1 MWKCMAPTG
10 AFGEIYR
17 PRDSDRRS
25 LFFMLSGLKKRK
37 ERGLGCGSGARG
49 RRCACSPP
57 GLDVVLMRLG
67 GACQAL
73 LTKVAFKGFN
83 PLEKKGARM
92 CCTYIRTCESGKW
105 FLGKKHGHSFT
116 HLSDILLGRQVHN
129 IPSWVSMRKWTL
141 FLMSKG
147 SLSLSFNWRTL
158 YIIVFHIY
166 LIRRKWINGT
176 SHQ

>member
-37 ERGLGCGSGARG
+37 ERGSGCGSGARG

-83 PLEKKGARM
+83 PLEKRGRGS

-105 FLGKKHGHSFT
+105 FLGKKRGQLH
-116 HLSDILLGRQVHN
+116 
-129 IPSWVSMRKWTL
+129 P
-141 FLMSKG
+141 
-147 SLSLSFNWRTL
+147 
-158 YIIVFHIY
+158 
-166 LIRRKWINGT
+166 LIRYPVGSSGSQHPILGIHEEMNFV
-176 SHQ
+176 SHVKRLIEPLF